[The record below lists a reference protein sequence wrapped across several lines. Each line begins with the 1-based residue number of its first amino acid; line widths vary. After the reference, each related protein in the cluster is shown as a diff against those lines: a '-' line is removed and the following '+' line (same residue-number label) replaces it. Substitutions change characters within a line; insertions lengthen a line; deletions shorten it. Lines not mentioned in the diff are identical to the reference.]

1 MSMNGKAG
9 NLGDVPK
16 HLFLLELFYLKLKD
30 SHTPICFF
38 DAFGGNFISN
48 TCATE
53 AKKFYNFLEK
63 NTKNDK
69 QEVQESLKESMYYR
83 LMKKMWKYS
92 YGEHYYGS
100 SKWILE
106 LISIINSGTNY
117 RVKYNSYELCDVIYS
132 LSCLSSPENYKF
144 RVNITFQIANAYDL
158 TKDYLEAIDS
168 FERGV
173 IFFDPYW
180 GKNKDNDMKGCK
192 KIITEL
198 SEKLNSKPNWSFLIW
213 LPIYNKKDIEVSNE
227 IEKHI
232 KLDIKSYSI
241 YKIESEKI
249 VNNPTMQGVHLFLIN
264 DYDKLSERLNE
275 VGFNSLNIALGRKNY
290 IVKSNKSRLN

>member
-1 MSMNGKAG
+1 
-9 NLGDVPK
+9 
-16 HLFLLELFYLKLKD
+16 
-30 SHTPICFF
+30 
-38 DAFGGNFISN
+38 
-48 TCATE
+48 
-53 AKKFYNFLEK
+53 
-63 NTKNDK
+63 
-69 QEVQESLKESMYYR
+69 MYYR